1 MTLSTH
7 IHHRSFSWR
16 GTSTAIKNGWVKFV
30 LWALTSPISEK
41 MRSSKCY
48 PQVSKMPTLTYWRAA
63 FLKEHRVL
71 TFIYNVFNL
80 RDTEVA
86 ICIMCSCIKKSR
98 WF

>member
-7 IHHRSFSWR
+7 IHHRTFSWR

-30 LWALTSPISEK
+30 LWARTSPISDNS
-41 MRSSKCY
+41 MRSSKCFKCY
-48 PQVSKMPTLTYWRAA
+48 PQINKMPTLTYWRAA

-80 RDTEVA
+80 RDRGRHMV
-86 ICIMCSCIKKSR
+86 
-98 WF
+98 